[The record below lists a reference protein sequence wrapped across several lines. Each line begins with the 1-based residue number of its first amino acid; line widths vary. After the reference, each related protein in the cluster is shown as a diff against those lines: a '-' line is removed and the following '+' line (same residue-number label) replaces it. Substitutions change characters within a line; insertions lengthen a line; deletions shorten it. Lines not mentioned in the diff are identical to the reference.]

1 MRRARALP
9 LLVPGLGVPLFLLVM
24 PWVLSATD
32 IFTATSGL
40 VVALIILSLGV
51 VTGRAGMLSLCQMAF
66 AAVGAWVFLWLQVH
80 DHSLPFLVDLVI
92 GGLITVPVGLLIGLP
107 ALRLR
112 GVNLAV
118 ITLAFAAALNVIITV
133 NDFPGISQGVFV
145 ARPGFIQSD
154 KAYFWFCAVVFCIAA
169 GLIAAL
175 ARTRIGASWLAVR
188 HSERATAA
196 LGRSV
201 TRTKMSAFGLSAFI
215 AGIAGGLFVGQL
227 GAVTIEAFAPLT
239 SLTFFALAVMVG
251 ARYPEGA
258 LLGGALS
265 AFIPVLL
272 NKIGVAQDMGNL
284 LFAFGATVGLIGGA
298 GAAEAIRFGLRRKLL
313 APPQQPEVTLT
324 GASGTGGARANGS
337 ASSTVGASS
346 TVADATPALQI
357 NDMTVRFGQVTALDD
372 VTLSVTAGAVVALI
386 GPNGAGKST
395 LIDCVTG
402 FIRPYDGT
410 VLLGGEQIDR
420 LAPHQRAHRGLR
432 RSFQQD
438 RTIPELSIN
447 QYVRLSLSR
456 QRRAALSRADL
467 VEMLRFFG
475 CPAPEY
481 RVGEVDVGTRRLLE
495 LVAAVAGRP
504 TIALFDEPAAGLAH
518 AESRVLAERIRE
530 IPERFGPS
538 VLVVDHDMELV
549 QAACSQITV
558 LDFGKVIASGAPA
571 DVLADQSVVRAYLG
585 EELAVA

>member
-1 MRRARALP
+1 MLRARALP
-9 LLVPGLGVPLFLLVM
+9 LVPGLGIPLFLLLV
-24 PWVLSATD
+24 PAFLSTTD
-32 IFTATSGL
+32 MFNATSGL
-40 VVALIILSLGV
+40 IVALIILSLGV

-80 DHSLPFLVDLVI
+80 AHSVPFIVDLVLA
-92 GGLITVPVGLLIGLP
+92 GLVTVPVGLLVGLP

-145 ARPGFIQSD
+145 AKPGFIQTD
-154 KAYFWFCAVVFCIAA
+154 RAYFWFCAAIFCIAA
-169 GLIAAL
+169 GLVAMV
-175 ARTRIGASWLAVR
+175 ARTRVGASWLAIK

-227 GAVTIEAFAPLT
+227 GAVTIEAFAPLF

-272 NKIGVAQDMGNL
+272 DKISIPQDMGDL
-284 LFAFGATVGLIGGA
+284 LFAVGATVGLIGGA
-298 GAAEAIRFGLRRKLL
+298 GAAEAIRAVLRKRLVARPQGGDVSL
-313 APPQQPEVTLT
+313 ADDAPPP
-324 GASGTGGARANGS
+324 GAGGNGAAVPAPRGGAPVLEVDR
-337 ASSTVGASS
+337 
-346 TVADATPALQI
+346 L
-357 NDMTVRFGQVTALDD
+357 TVRFGQVTALDD
-372 VTLSVTAGAVVALI
+372 VSLSVPAGAVVALI

-402 FIRPYDGT
+402 FIRGYDGRIR
-410 VLLGGEQIDR
+410 LAGEEIDR
-420 LAPHQRAHRGLR
+420 LAPHRRARRGLR

-456 QRRAALSRADL
+456 RQSAALSQSDL
-467 VEMLRFFG
+467 TDILRFFG
-475 CPAPEY
+475 CPDPSY
-481 RVGEVDVGTRRLLE
+481 RVGEVDIGTRRLLE
-495 LVAAVAGRP
+495 LVAAVAARP
-504 TIALFDEPAAGLAH
+504 RIALLDEPAAGLAH
-518 AESRVLAERIRE
+518 AESMVLAQRIRE

-538 VLVVDHDMELV
+538 VLVVEHDMELV
-549 QAACSQITV
+549 QAACSHITV
-558 LDFGKVIASGAPA
+558 LDFGKLIASGAPA
-571 DVLADQSVVRAYLG
+571 DVLADQTVVRAYLG
-585 EELAVA
+585 EEMAVA

>member
-1 MRRARALP
+1 MPRARALP
-9 LLVPGLGVPLFLLVM
+9 LLVPGLGIPLFLLVM
-24 PWVLSATD
+24 PWILSATD

-40 VVALIILSLGV
+40 MVALIILSLGV

-80 DHSLPFLVDLVI
+80 DHSLPFLLDLVI
-92 GGLITVPVGLLIGLP
+92 GGLVTVPVGLLIGLP

-169 GLIAAL
+169 GLIAGL

-227 GAVTIEAFAPLT
+227 GAVTIEAFAPLS

-272 NKIGVAQDMGNL
+272 NKIGIAQDMGNL

-298 GAAEAIRFGLRRKLL
+298 GAAEAIRFGLRRQLL
-313 APPQQPEVTLT
+313 APPEQPEVNLT
-324 GASGTGGARANGS
+324 PEAVSPVEARANGA
-337 ASSTVGASS
+337 ASSM
-346 TVADATPALQI
+346 ADGGKPALQI
-357 NDMTVRFGQVTALDD
+357 DEMTVRFGQVTALDD
-372 VTLSVTAGAVVALI
+372 VSLSVPVGAVVALI

-410 VLLGGEQIDR
+410 VRLGGEQIDR
-420 LAPHQRAHRGLR
+420 LAAHQRAHRGLR

-467 VEMLRFFG
+467 IAMLRFFG

-481 RVGEVDVGTRRLLE
+481 RVGEVDIGTRRLLE
-495 LVAAVAGRP
+495 LVAAVAARP
-504 TIALFDEPAAGLAH
+504 AIALFDEPAAGLAH

-571 DVLADQSVVRAYLG
+571 DVLADQTVVRAYLG